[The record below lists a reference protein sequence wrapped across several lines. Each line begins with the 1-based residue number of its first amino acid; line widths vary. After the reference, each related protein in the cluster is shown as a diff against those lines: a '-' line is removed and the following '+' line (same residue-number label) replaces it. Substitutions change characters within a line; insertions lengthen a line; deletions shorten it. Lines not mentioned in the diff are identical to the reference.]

1 MPEAGLRRRRADCD
15 GGDDGEEPCASR
27 EGATGFLAE
36 NDVNED
42 GLAGGGTT
50 GVGGVTNVDGVPV
63 AGGVVTIGSGL
74 PFGDVVSAR
83 ACSWVDVLWDDD
95 GPGGGSVVGDMEAS
109 ATREGG
115 SDVLRAREG
124 CETGDV
130 CLSSELSTVSAA
142 INGDERVR

>member
-27 EGATGFLAE
+27 EDANGLLAVNDE
-36 NDVNED
+36 NEV

-74 PFGDVVSAR
+74 PFGDF
-83 ACSWVDVLWDDD
+83 
-95 GPGGGSVVGDMEAS
+95 
-109 ATREGG
+109 
-115 SDVLRAREG
+115 
-124 CETGDV
+124 
-130 CLSSELSTVSAA
+130 LSTEA
-142 INGDERVR
+142 